1 MSQNARVARWV
12 PTADPDSVGENV
24 ITNSVPNANNVI
36 QTKFALGGSGG
47 GVAFASDAEME
58 TGTEALKAVAPIT
71 YRDELVRLFEIP
83 SADFANAIA
92 IAAFSGAPGQLV
104 KTDAAGRLDG
114 GFMPAIIDGGT
125 F

>member
-71 YRDELVRLFEIP
+71 YRDELVRLLEIP
-83 SADFANAIA
+83 STDFANAIA
-92 IAAFSGAPGQLV
+92 AAAFSGAPGQLV
-104 KTDAAGRLDG
+104 KTDAFGRLDA